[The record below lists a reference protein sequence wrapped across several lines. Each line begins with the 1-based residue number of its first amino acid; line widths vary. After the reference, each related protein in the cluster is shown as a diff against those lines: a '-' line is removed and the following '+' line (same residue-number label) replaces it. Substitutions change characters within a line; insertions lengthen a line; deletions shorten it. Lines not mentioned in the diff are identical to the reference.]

1 MPQDPNLYGQ
11 VPPRK
16 KQKQEINLPSSLA
29 FTSELSSLLAA
40 SSSIGASK
48 ARPRPSKSKSNE
60 LSDVKIKRK
69 PSASTTPT
77 ANDNTKDD
85 KQTSSSSSSKRNNKL
100 NLRSPLGTEDE
111 KLEFEHARKR
121 MESKARLYAAMQRG
135 DYIGKEIGL
144 VDFDRKWAEEQ
155 HDDQHIR
162 PDGYESSSGDDDDN
176 SDSDSDTN
184 NHKEEELVEYTD
196 EFGRIRLVTP
206 AQKKRMEAAVARG
219 QASALELETMSGRP
233 VKAPAN
239 LIFGDAV
246 QTEAFEARDAVKM
259 EEIARKRD
267 RSATP
272 PPLTHYDASKEVR
285 TRGVGFFNF
294 SKDEEE
300 RNKQME
306 ALERERERTVKA
318 REEKKEK
325 EEMRRRE
332 IEKRKR
338 ELEER
343 RKAIGE
349 KRAKK
354 MAESFLEGLGE
365 DLFSGTGKASSSA
378 GAAVEDGGGA
388 GGDAEGKHEN
398 GAKDG

>member
-29 FTSELSSLLAA
+29 FTSELSSLLA
-40 SSSIGASK
+40 SSSSASSK

-60 LSDVKIKRK
+60 LSDVKIKRR
-69 PSASTTPT
+69 STTP
-77 ANDNTKDD
+77 NDTTKDG
-85 KQTSSSSSSKRNNKL
+85 KSSSKNKL
-100 NLRSPLGTEDE
+100 NLRSPLGTEAE
-111 KLEFEHARKR
+111 KLEFENARKR

-144 VDFDRKWAEEQ
+144 VDFDRKWAEKQ
-155 HDDQHIR
+155 DSATTR
-162 PDGYESSSGDDDDN
+162 PDGYESSSGDN
-176 SDSDSDTN
+176 SDSGSDVGNTQ
-184 NHKEEELVEYTD
+184 KKTAEKLVEYTD

-206 AQKKRMEAAVARG
+206 AQKTRMEAAVARG

-233 VKAPAN
+233 IKAPSN

-246 QTEAFEARDAVKM
+246 QAEAFEARDAAKM

-267 RSATP
+267 RSPTP
-272 PPLTHYDASKEVR
+272 PPLTHYDASKEIR
-285 TRGVGFFNF
+285 TKGVGFFNF

-300 RNKQME
+300 RKKQME
-306 ALERERERTVKA
+306 DLERERERTLRA

-325 EEMRRRE
+325 EEMRKRE

-354 MAESFLEGLGE
+354 MADSFLEGLGE
-365 DLFSGTGKASSSA
+365 DLLSGKTSSA
-378 GAAVEDGGGA
+378 DTDGAAGSNE
-388 GGDAEGKHEN
+388 ERN
-398 GAKDG
+398 R